1 MTMQPTPMTSS
12 DVGMDQVMQAIA
24 VVEPVIEQVSDKL
37 WHLAEISLEE
47 VESAKFLLEVLTNQ
61 GFTIVSTGT
70 AGTPTAFV
78 AEWGLGTPRL
88 GILLEYDALPGVGN
102 AAVPCQQARQDGKT
116 SGHACGHN
124 LIGSA
129 ALGTAIALKQLMT
142 EHNLPGTL
150 RVFGCAAE
158 ETEGVKV
165 YMAREGLFNDL
176 DAVLHCHPFE
186 YGMVG
191 NVRTTATSQMRIEFF
206 GKTAHAGN
214 SPWLGRSSVD
224 AAELFAHALNLM
236 REHVEPTARLHYIY
250 ESAGLAPNIVPDY
263 AKIWMTARDVDRP
276 HVDAIVE
283 WVQQAAEGAAMAT
296 QTRAL
301 VSNYYG
307 MYDLLPNTPLA
318 QRMQSHL
325 ERIGVPQWTEAE
337 QTFARQIQQYVGLEP
352 KGLITTPTPLPQEPK
367 LGGSIDVGDVS
378 YCTPTMGIAMPSIP
392 LGVSLHTWSATATHG
407 MSIGLKSAIQMA
419 KVLTATGFDLLIDS
433 DLRQAARADFEKRTA
448 GKPYVSPLPSDRRQ
462 PFGLPEW
469 MREDSCREM
478 FSGVDTHV
486 TH

>member
-1 MTMQPTPMTSS
+1 MTTQPTVSH
-12 DVGMDQVMQAIA
+12 DLAMDSVMQAIA
-24 VVEPVIEQVSDKL
+24 TVEPIIQQVSDKL

-47 VESAKFLLEVLTNQ
+47 VESAKFLLDLLSAQ

-78 AEWGLGTPRL
+78 AEWGAGQPQL
-88 GILLEYDALPGVGN
+88 GILLEYDALPGMGN
-102 AAVPCQQARQDGKT
+102 AAVPCKQAREDGKT
-116 SGHACGHN
+116 SGHGCGHN

-129 ALGTAIALKQLMT
+129 ALGTAIALKHLMT
-142 EHNLPGTL
+142 DQQISGRL

-158 ETEGVKV
+158 ETEGAKV

-191 NVRTTATSQMRIEFF
+191 NVRTTATNQMRIEFL

-214 SPWLGRSSVD
+214 SPWLGRSAVH
-224 AAELFAHALNLM
+224 AAELFAHAINLM
-236 REHVEPTARLHYIY
+236 REHLEPTARLHYVY
-250 ESAGLAPNIVPDY
+250 ESAGMAPNIVPDY
-263 AKIWMTARDVDRP
+263 AKIWLNVRDVDRP
-276 HVDAIVE
+276 HVDATVE
-283 WVQQAAEGAAMAT
+283 WVKQAAEGAAMAT
-296 QTRAL
+296 QTRA
-301 VSNYYG
+301 VFHNYFG
-307 MYDLLPNTPLA
+307 MHDLLPNTPLA

-337 QTFARQIQQYVGLEP
+337 QAFARELQQTVGLEP
-352 KGLITTPTPLPQEPK
+352 KGLMTAPLPLPQEPK

-407 MSIGLKSAIQMA
+407 TSIGLKCAIQMA
-419 KVLTATGFDLLIDS
+419 KVLTATGFDLLLDGE
-433 DLRQAARADFEKRTA
+433 LRQAARADFEQRTA
-448 GKPYVSPLPSDRRQ
+448 GKPYVSPLPSDRTQ
-462 PFGLPEW
+462 PFGLPDW
-469 MREDSCREM
+469 MREDACREM
-478 FSGVDTHV
+478 LSGAAAHV
-486 TH
+486 